1 MNVIQDLG
9 AMKAKENGK
18 FDPLSNFQIYCAY
31 SERKLMELP
40 AGSVSLSLWSPPY
53 FVGKEYEK
61 GVSYQAW
68 QDMLREVIKA
78 HFYILKPGGFL
89 VINIADILC
98 FKDPKMPRIQA
109 NNVSKRRCAV
119 TSEMVLEAQ
128 RQHPSFTRYQLA
140 ELLGCSE
147 QTVDR
152 RLHGNNI
159 RGGKHEIQ
167 TRVKL
172 VGGALEQYG
181 LSAGL
186 FLYDHRIW
194 HKDPAWANSRWTSN
208 TYKAVSEYEDLY
220 VFWKPGEYAVNKSKL
235 TDAEWKDW
243 GLRGVWEIAS
253 VRKNDDHEAKFPLEL
268 AEKIIRLYS
277 EQGDTVIDPFV
288 GSGTSGIAALKL
300 GRPFIGI
307 DKEPQYAALSI
318 KNITDYFSQGWL
330 FS

>member
-119 TSEMVLEAQ
+119 KVPCFMALHARNTSSISRTTAKPQADLYALSSRIGNICV
-128 RQHPSFTRYQLA
+128 
-140 ELLGCSE
+140 
-147 QTVDR
+147 R
-152 RLHGNNI
+152 RLCLKDSY
-159 RGGKHEIQ
+159 R
-167 TRVKL
+167 
-172 VGGALEQYG
+172 
-181 LSAGL
+181 
-186 FLYDHRIW
+186 RI
-194 HKDPAWANSRWTSN
+194 
-208 TYKAVSEYEDLY
+208 VEDIVQQCL
-220 VFWKPGEYAVNKSKL
+220 
-235 TDAEWKDW
+235 
-243 GLRGVWEIAS
+243 AS
-253 VRKNDDHEAKFPLEL
+253 DERNLAPIKRKICHTA
-268 AEKIIRLYS
+268 
-277 EQGDTVIDPFV
+277 
-288 GSGTSGIAALKL
+288 
-300 GRPFIGI
+300 
-307 DKEPQYAALSI
+307 
-318 KNITDYFSQGWL
+318 
-330 FS
+330 